1 MTMRA
6 IEALVAAV
14 LAAERER
21 CAMSESLA
29 RPFRCSECGT
39 RVASA
44 RPRPDATW
52 EVRHGVSMSLPDDV
66 LVPTCEHCGEEISA
80 ATWVISQWILDTGD
94 GFLATLAHHRFRC
107 MKRAELAGGT

>member
-66 LVPTCEHCGEEISA
+66 LVPTCEHCGE
-80 ATWVISQWILDTGD
+80 WFVD
-94 GFLATLAHHRFRC
+94 GALTDCIQKRLEESLALAR
-107 MKRAELAGGT
+107 